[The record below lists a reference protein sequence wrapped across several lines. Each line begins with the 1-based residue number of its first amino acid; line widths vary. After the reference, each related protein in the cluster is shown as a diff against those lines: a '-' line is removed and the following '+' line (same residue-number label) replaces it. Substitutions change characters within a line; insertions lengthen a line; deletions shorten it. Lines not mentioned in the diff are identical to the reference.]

1 MAIRIFNN
9 TASTNAQRYLGVN
22 NQRLATS
29 IERISSGIRIN
40 KGADD
45 AAGLAISE
53 GLRSDI
59 RALRQATRNANDGLS
74 LLNVTEGALNE
85 QSGILIR
92 LRELASQAAT
102 GTVGSTE
109 RATIQL
115 EFSALRDELTRIAM
129 TTEFNGIGVI
139 DGTLKSS
146 KAATTASA
154 PTKVA
159 ATTAASGAVTSVAT
173 ANVTTTKTDALTGI
187 VTTVVSAAASG
198 AVTSVAATNQT
209 LVSTAASGAVT
220 TTNQTPVSA
229 VATTNDIMIQIGI
242 DNSAD
247 SRINLNNSLSL
258 DAVTSSTLGVA
269 SLSVTGAAEALTAL
283 AQIENAI
290 ASVTAT
296 RGKVGAVTNRLQRAV
311 GALSITSENLQ
322 AAESSIRD
330 ADIAHEIAQL
340 TRNQILVQTSTAMV
354 GQSNLIPQS
363 VLQLLA

>member
-9 TASTNAQRYLGVN
+9 IASSNAQRILGVN

-40 KGADD
+40 RGADD

-59 RALRQATRNANDGLS
+59 RALRQASRNANDGMS
-74 LLNVTEGALNE
+74 LINVTEGALNE

-109 RATIQL
+109 RGTIQL
-115 EFSALRDELTRIAM
+115 EFSALRDELTRISQ
-129 TTEFNGIGVI
+129 TTEFNG
-139 DGTLKSS
+139 
-146 KAATTASA
+146 TALLNGSLA
-154 PTKVA
+154 
-159 ATTAASGAVTSVAT
+159 
-173 ANVTTTKTDALTGI
+173 
-187 VTTVVSAAASG
+187 
-198 AVTSVAATNQT
+198 
-209 LVSTAASGAVT
+209 STATS
-220 TTNQTPVSA
+220 TNH
-229 VATTNDIMIQIGI
+229 IMIQIGI
-242 DNSAD
+242 DNSEN
-247 SRINLNNSLSL
+247 SRLNLNSAINLAAV
-258 DAVTSSTLGVA
+258 DASTLGIA
-269 SLSVTGAAEALTAL
+269 ALSVTGAAEALTAL
-283 AQIENAI
+283 NEINAAI
-290 ASVTAT
+290 GSVTAA
-296 RGKVGAVTNRLQRAV
+296 RGKVGAVQNRLQRSVSALAV
-311 GALSITSENLQ
+311 TAENLQ

-330 ADIAHEIAQL
+330 ADIASEIAEL

>member
-9 TASTNAQRYLGVN
+9 IASSNAQRILGVN

-29 IERISSGIRIN
+29 IERISTGIRIN

-59 RALRQATRNANDGLS
+59 RALRQATRNANDGIS
-74 LLNVTEGALNE
+74 LINVTEGALNE

-109 RATIQL
+109 RGTIQL
-115 EFSALRDELTRIAM
+115 EFSALRNELTRISQ
-129 TTEFNGIGVI
+129 TTEFNGIALL
-139 DGTLKSS
+139 DGGLASS
-146 KAATTASA
+146 AS
-154 PTKVA
+154 
-159 ATTAASGAVTSVAT
+159 SSD
-173 ANVTTTKTDALTGI
+173 N
-187 VTTVVSAAASG
+187 
-198 AVTSVAATNQT
+198 
-209 LVSTAASGAVT
+209 
-220 TTNQTPVSA
+220 
-229 VATTNDIMIQIGI
+229 IMIQIGI
-242 DNSAD
+242 DNSEN
-247 SRINLNNSLSL
+247 SRLNLNTAINLAAV
-258 DAVTSSTLGVA
+258 DASTLGIHA
-269 SLSVTGAAEALTAL
+269 LSVTGASEALTAL
-283 AQIENAI
+283 NEINNAI
-290 ASVTAT
+290 GSVTAA
-296 RGKVGAVTNRLQRAV
+296 RGKVGAVQNRLQRSV
-311 GALSITSENLQ
+311 SALAITAENLQ

-330 ADIAHEIAQL
+330 ADIAAEIAEL